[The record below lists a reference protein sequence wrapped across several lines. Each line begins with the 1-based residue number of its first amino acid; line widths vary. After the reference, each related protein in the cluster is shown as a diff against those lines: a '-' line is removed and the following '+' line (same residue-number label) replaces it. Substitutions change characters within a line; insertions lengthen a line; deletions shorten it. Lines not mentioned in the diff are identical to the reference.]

1 MGHAAAVR
9 GYGYVAK
16 SVRRNTMQLTLKVI
30 RNRTVLL
37 RQRFQNRAEADRATA
52 EALRD
57 YPDAEVALRQD
68 GTVILSAGRGRSGGS
83 ALSVGW

>member
-1 MGHAAAVR
+1 
-9 GYGYVAK
+9 
-16 SVRRNTMQLTLKVI
+16 MQLTLIVT
-30 RNRTVLL
+30 RNGAEVL
-37 RQRFQNRAEADRATA
+37 RKRFQNRAEADRATA

-68 GTVILSAGRGRSGGS
+68 GTVILFAGRGRSART